1 MRKFTLGDAQS
12 STYTKN
18 MITISLDPII
28 FSIGHLA
35 LRWYSLIVMTA
46 IVIGVWLAA
55 REAGRKGFNKDEI
68 LNSSLWIVMAGLI
81 GARLFHVIDH
91 WPDEFAANPI
101 RIFYFWEGG
110 LAIWGGILGGLV
122 AVAYLAKVNKWHL
135 PKLLDALVP
144 GVVLAQAIGRIAC
157 IITGDAVGQVTTGPF
172 GFAYTSPN
180 AMVPQ
185 LGIYYTPTPVYEI
198 IMNLTIFGILWVLRK
213 KNLTDGVLSLLY
225 LSLYSFARFFIAF
238 TSAYPIIGF
247 GLNQAQWI
255 SIFVFLI
262 SFPMVI
268 LFATKNRKPILSH

>member
-68 LNSSLWIVMAGLI
+68 LNSSLWIVMGGLI

>member
-68 LNSSLWIVMAGLI
+68 LNSSLWIVMGGLI

-157 IITGDAVGQVTTGPF
+157 IITGDAVGQVTTGPECH
-172 GFAYTSPN
+172 GSTA
-180 AMVPQ
+180 
-185 LGIYYTPTPVYEI
+185 G
-198 IMNLTIFGILWVLRK
+198 
-213 KNLTDGVLSLLY
+213 DLLY
-225 LSLYSFARFFIAF
+225 
-238 TSAYPIIGF
+238 TNP
-247 GLNQAQWI
+247 GL
-255 SIFVFLI
+255 
-262 SFPMVI
+262 
-268 LFATKNRKPILSH
+268 

>member
-1 MRKFTLGDAQS
+1 
-12 STYTKN
+12 
-18 MITISLDPII
+18 
-28 FSIGHLA
+28 
-35 LRWYSLIVMTA
+35 
-46 IVIGVWLAA
+46 
-55 REAGRKGFNKDEI
+55 
-68 LNSSLWIVMAGLI
+68 
-81 GARLFHVIDH
+81 
-91 WPDEFAANPI
+91 
-101 RIFYFWEGG
+101 
-110 LAIWGGILGGLV
+110 
-122 AVAYLAKVNKWHL
+122 
-135 PKLLDALVP
+135 
-144 GVVLAQAIGRIAC
+144 
-157 IITGDAVGQVTTGPF
+157 
-172 GFAYTSPN
+172 
-180 AMVPQ
+180 MVPQ

>member
-1 MRKFTLGDAQS
+1 
-12 STYTKN
+12 
-18 MITISLDPII
+18 
-28 FSIGHLA
+28 
-35 LRWYSLIVMTA
+35 MTA

-68 LNSSLWIVMAGLI
+68 LNSSLWIVMGGLI

>member
-1 MRKFTLGDAQS
+1 MRKLALGDVK
-12 STYTKN
+12 STIYTKN

-35 LRWYSLIVMTA
+35 LRWYSLIIMTA
-46 IVIGVWLAA
+46 IVIGVWIAV
-55 REAGRKGFNKDEI
+55 REAGRKGFNKEEI
-68 LNSSLWIVMAGLI
+68 LNSSMWIVLGGLI

-91 WPDEFAANPI
+91 WPDEFAANPM
-101 RIFYFWEGG
+101 RILYIWEGG

-122 AVAYLAKVNKWHL
+122 AVACLAKVNKWHL
-135 PKLLDALVP
+135 PKLLDAFVP

-255 SIFVFLI
+255 SILVFLI

-268 LFATKNRKPILSH
+268 LFATKTRKPILSH

>member
-1 MRKFTLGDAQS
+1 
-12 STYTKN
+12 

-46 IVIGVWLAA
+46 IVIGVWLAV

-68 LNSSLWIVMAGLI
+68 LNSSMWIVLGGLI

-91 WPDEFAANPI
+91 WLDEFAANPI
-101 RIFYFWEGG
+101 RILYFWEGG
-110 LAIWGGILGGLV
+110 LAIWGGVLGGLL
-122 AVAYLAKVNKWHL
+122 AVAILAKVNQWHL
-135 PKLLDALVP
+135 PRLLDALVP

-157 IITGDAVGQVTTGPF
+157 IITGDAIGKATTGPF

-180 AMVPQ
+180 AMAPQ
-185 LGIYYTPTPVYEI
+185 LGVYYTPTPVYEI
-198 IMNLTIFGILWVLRK
+198 IMNLTIFGILWYLRK
-213 KNLTDGVLSLLY
+213 KNLADGVLTLLY
-225 LSLYSFARFFIAF
+225 LSLYSFARFFVAF

-255 SIFVFLI
+255 SILVFLI

-268 LFATKNRKPILSH
+268 LFAAKTRKPELSH